1 MLGEGYVPTRKVVL
15 LSGTVEYFSNDHLPY
30 AIPALL
36 VVLLIVLLPLLF
48 MLYPNGIQVISG
60 ICGEREIMPDDY
72 SIYLVT
78 MLLLLYLCMVSQSF
92 YIPFL
97 DYLLMYSTW
106 HRKIKTDTV

>member
-1 MLGEGYVPTRKVVL
+1 MF

-72 SIYLVT
+72 SVSGNNAIVLVFVYGFT
-78 MLLLLYLCMVSQSF
+78 IILYSF
-92 YIPFL
+92 LGLFA
-97 DYLLMYSTW
+97 DVFNMASED
-106 HRKIKTDTV
+106 KD